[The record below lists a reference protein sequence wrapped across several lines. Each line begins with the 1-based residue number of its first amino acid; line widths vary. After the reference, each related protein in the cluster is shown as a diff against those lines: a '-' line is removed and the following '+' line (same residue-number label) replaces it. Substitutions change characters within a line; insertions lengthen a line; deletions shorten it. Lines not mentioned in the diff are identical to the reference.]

1 MAQLLEETSLT
12 VSVAPAKASRPKS
25 RSLSQRWTSIST
37 LLFYAGLVAIPFDNL
52 PFAPSSGW
60 ATIAPMIFFA
70 YVCFNLPQLA
80 RVRFNV
86 PLALGAFAVVTLQ
99 CANIFVHGV
108 TLDALLDALFT
119 FVLGLFFYFA
129 LIIRYE
135 QQKASF
141 NRDATVLYRAYL
153 VAFAYGLVWLF
164 ADAFMPSLLDW
175 LNSIERRP
183 YSRLAFSFTEPS
195 FISLHVFG
203 VLFLYT
209 YFVSDRKLVRKMLVL
224 GGLFLLLAIVT
235 RSSARGIV
243 DAVVFLGLLLVRTTW
258 VDRKHSARNIML
270 WVVIIGLGLAA
281 VLSSSRIQ
289 SILLGGINTD
299 GSMASRFFRIQAM
312 FYGFAHDPLAMLFGY
327 GPGNMIVPF
336 QEGYDQAFAT
346 YTHSYVR
353 EVNYLGVATSIDNIY
368 SMPPRLISDLGL
380 IVTIALT
387 VLLVWGAKRKKID
400 PCVVIMTLWLYIQF
414 DSYAFY
420 ALWILLFLYRAYDPA
435 TMGRSY
441 FALFDSEKG
450 CSTTTKARMWRFGIG
465 STKQKDGVR

>member
-1 MAQLLEETSLT
+1 MEAMRSETT
-12 VSVAPAKASRPKS
+12 PMTAPATASAVPS
-25 RSLSQRWTSIST
+25 WPRSKPLSQRLASIST
-37 LLFYAGLVAIPFDNL
+37 LLFYAGLIAIPFDNL
-52 PFAPSSGW
+52 PFAPSGGW

-70 YVCFNLPQLA
+70 YVCFNLPALA
-80 RVRFNV
+80 HVRFNR
-86 PLALGAFAVVTLQ
+86 PLAIGAIAVVALQ
-99 CANIFVHGV
+99 CINIFIYGIH
-108 TLDALLDALFT
+108 LDALLDALFT

-141 NRDATVLYRAYL
+141 NCDATILYRAYI
-153 VAFAYGLVWLF
+153 VAFIYGLVWLF
-164 ADAFMPSLLDW
+164 ANAFDPDLLAW
-175 LNSIERRP
+175 FNSIERRP
-183 YSRLAFSFTEPS
+183 YPRLAFSFTEPS

-209 YFVSDRKLVRKMLVL
+209 YFVSDRKLVRKMLIL
-224 GGLFLLLAIVT
+224 GGLFLLLAIAT
-235 RSSARGIV
+235 KSSARSIV
-243 DAVVFLGLLLVRTTW
+243 DAVMFLGLLLARTTW

-270 WVVIIGLGLAA
+270 WGIIIGLGVAA

-289 SILLGGINTD
+289 SILLGGVNTD
-299 GSMASRFFRIQAM
+299 GSMASRFFRVQAM

-346 YTHSYVR
+346 YTHTYVR

-380 IVTIALT
+380 IVTIALV
-387 VLLVWGAKRKKID
+387 VLLIWGAKRKKID
-400 PCVVIMTLWLYIQF
+400 PCVVIMTLWLYVQF

-420 ALWILLFLYRAYDPA
+420 TLWLLIFLYRAYNPK
-435 TMGRSY
+435 TMGVSY
-441 FALFDSEKG
+441 FDLFSRKKTSENVLD
-450 CSTTTKARMWRFGIG
+450 R
-465 STKQKDGVR
+465 